1 MVDVAGL
8 AEGLAEA
15 LDPRVAVFILSLF
28 PLVEPR
34 YAVVVGVTLLG
45 LSPLESAAAGLA
57 ALALLSLALPP
68 LVDAVFSLLERLAP
82 RLGAAA
88 RLHRL
93 LGRLEERSAR
103 RASGYVEKLK
113 LAGLVAFVA
122 VPLPL
127 TGVYTGALAARA
139 LGIRGLRASL
149 ALFAGGAIS
158 VALTLAPLAAAY

>member
-1 MVDVAGL
+1 MVDVAGIAQSL
-8 AEGLAEA
+8 AAA
-15 LDPRVAVFILSLF
+15 VDPVVAVFVLSML
-28 PLVEPR
+28 PVVEPR

-45 LSPLESAAAGLA
+45 LSPLEAAVAGLA
-57 ALALLSLALPP
+57 ALAVLSLALPP
-68 LVDAVFSLLERLAP
+68 LVDAVFAVLEGLSP
-82 RLGAAA
+82 RLRVAA
-88 RLHRL
+88 RLHGV
-93 LGRLEERSAR
+93 LGRMEERSAR

-158 VALTLAPLAAAY
+158 VAITLAPLVATY